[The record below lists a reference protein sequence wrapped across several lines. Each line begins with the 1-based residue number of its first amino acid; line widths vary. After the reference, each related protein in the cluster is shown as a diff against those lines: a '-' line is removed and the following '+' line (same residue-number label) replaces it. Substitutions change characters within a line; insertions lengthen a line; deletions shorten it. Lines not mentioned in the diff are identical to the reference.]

1 MIRKLSNTNYLHDVP
16 AERTEANERNRKYI
30 DRFVSE
36 NYNGLVAKF
45 SPLDGTINSSSYGAL
60 DKLNET
66 ILSLYTDPDLHFSS
80 WIEAKQYLSSKFTEK
95 AIRVPVKKRVKNE
108 IGEEEDEF
116 INIYFPFILSICF
129 NSSIVKIYFLSLW
142 IIQ

>member
-16 AERTEANERNRKYI
+16 AERTEANERNWKYI

-95 AIRVPVKKRVKNE
+95 AIRVPVKKPVKNE
-108 IGEEEDEF
+108 IGENEDEF
-116 INIYFPFILSICF
+116 IND
-129 NSSIVKIYFLSLW
+129 
-142 IIQ
+142 

>member
-45 SPLDGTINSSSYGAL
+45 SPLDGTINSSAFGAL
-60 DKLNET
+60 DKLNST
-66 ILSLYTDPDLHFSS
+66 IISLYTDPNLHFTD
-80 WIEAKQYLSSKFTEK
+80 WEQAKQYLSNKFTEK
-95 AIRVPVKKRVKNE
+95 AIRVPVKKPVGNEVK
-108 IGEEEDEF
+108 EEKLE
-116 INIYFPFILSICF
+116 
-129 NSSIVKIYFLSLW
+129 
-142 IIQ
+142 

>member
-1 MIRKLSNTNYLHDVP
+1 MIRKLSNTNYLHDVSVDP
-16 AERTEANERNRKYI
+16 VAANERNRKYI
-30 DRFVSE
+30 DRFVLE

-95 AIRVPVKKRVKNE
+95 AIRVPVKKPVKS
-108 IGEEEDEF
+108 EDEV
-116 INIYFPFILSICF
+116 INEE
-129 NSSIVKIYFLSLW
+129 
-142 IIQ
+142 Q

>member
-45 SPLDGTINSSSYGAL
+45 SPLDGTINSA
-60 DKLNET
+60 
-66 ILSLYTDPDLHFSS
+66 DPNIVTWVESHDN
-80 WIEAKQYLSSKFTEK
+80 Y
-95 AIRVPVKKRVKNE
+95 
-108 IGEEEDEF
+108 
-116 INIYFPFILSICF
+116 ING
-129 NSSIVKIYFLSLW
+129 
-142 IIQ
+142 

>member
-1 MIRKLSNTNYLHDVP
+1 MIRKLSNTNYLHDVSVDP
-16 AERTEANERNRKYI
+16 VAANERNRKYI

-60 DKLNET
+60 DKLNEM

-95 AIRVPVKKRVKNE
+95 AIRVPVKKPVKSE
-108 IGEEEDEF
+108 VGENDDEF
-116 INIYFPFILSICF
+116 IND
-129 NSSIVKIYFLSLW
+129 
-142 IIQ
+142 

>member
-1 MIRKLSNTNYLHDVP
+1 MIRKLSNTNYLHDVSVDP
-16 AERTEANERNRKYI
+16 VAANERNRKYI
-30 DRFVSE
+30 DRFVLE

-66 ILSLYTDPDLHFSS
+66 ILSLYTDPDLHFSG

-95 AIRVPVKKRVKNE
+95 AIRVPVKKPVKN
-108 IGEEEDEF
+108 EDEF
-116 INIYFPFILSICF
+116 INE
-129 NSSIVKIYFLSLW
+129 K
-142 IIQ
+142 